1 MRKLLKFLS
10 GIFIISLLLIG
21 GGWVALKHY
30 VSPQKI
36 QNWVAQ
42 YAKENWNRE
51 VSFHSVSFNWIGLTL
66 RDFSLSEENSF
77 TNGTFIQARTLVA
90 KVAIKPLLKKRIEIN
105 TLQLDGLELNL
116 VQQKDGNFNFS
127 SFATKKEEAFTQQP
141 QTFNEVHNSF
151 SLSADEISVSD
162 CKISYKNEIQDTQ
175 STLDHLN
182 LAIHHFNLTT
192 PFRIKIDSTIQ
203 LNQKSL
209 QELRIPIQ
217 IEGAITL
224 ADLNWKN
231 ATAKIDSFTA
241 HYQDADL
248 ILAGNVSDF
257 TAPQIDLE
265 GKLQG
270 LSAQTLKQVW
280 TESAEFS
287 VPTLAMKISAQID
300 LEKSLATI
308 SEATLSAQDNRLVT
322 NGHISWEGNNNN
334 PYSFSGTLQAD
345 LTQLMRMKGESSLQP
360 AGKIDGSFKVATKK
374 GQTDFSG
381 LFSLQNVSLLYSPFT
396 FEQVSGSFSLF
407 SLQHFSAALTG
418 LLNQSNFVGNFSYQS
433 TPTVNNLTLNLDLD
447 KLVLTEFPLSDKGT
461 ESSDTE
467 KKADNSP
474 LLNLNGKIKIG
485 EVIVPH
491 FNNTGLTLQANLT
504 QLSGSM
510 KQANGTLSFSLQP
523 GSITDLEVFVK
534 ENKFVKILFLP
545 LNVIRKVSQTLKLN
559 IFPSEEKNKSIPF
572 TKGEGSYTFT
582 NGIMNIDNTVFKSSL
597 VDIQATGTINFP
609 ADTLHMLAHASLLT
623 DTVPMVIKITG
634 TPQNPKGKLD
644 ITRTVGSVLE
654 NMLNGKTEKA
664 TDTDV
669 VDTTEE
675 TVQAADTLVKDAVTD
690 AATTLKDI
698 GKFFKKKTNQ

>member
-1 MRKLLKFLS
+1 MRKLLKFLLVMS
-10 GIFIISLLLIG
+10 IILLSLIG

-66 RDFSLSEENSF
+66 RDFSLSEEISF
-77 TNGTFIQARTLVA
+77 ANGTFIQARTLVA
-90 KVAIKPLLKKRIEIN
+90 KVAVKPLLKKRIEIN

-116 VQQKDGNFNFS
+116 VQQKDGNFNFA
-127 SFATKKEEAFTQQP
+127 SFATKKAKTFPQQP
-141 QTFNEVHNSF
+141 QNTSEGHNSF

-162 CKISYKNEIQDTQ
+162 CKISYKNETQGTQ
-175 STLDHLN
+175 SALDHLN
-182 LAIHHFNLTT
+182 LEIHRFNLTT

-217 IEGAITL
+217 TEGVITL
-224 ADLNWKN
+224 SDLNWKD

-248 ILAGNVSDF
+248 VLSGNVNNF

-270 LSAQTLKQVW
+270 LSAQTLKQLW
-280 TESAEFS
+280 PESPEFS
-287 VPTLAMKISAQID
+287 VPTLAMKILAQIN
-300 LEKSLATI
+300 LEKSLATV

-322 NGHISWEGNNNN
+322 NGHISWEENNNN

-345 LTQLMRMKGESSLQP
+345 LTQLMKMKGGSSLQP
-360 AGKIDGSFKVATKK
+360 TGKIDGSFKATSKK
-374 GQTDFSG
+374 GQNDFSG

-433 TPTVNNLTLNLDLD
+433 TPSVNNLTLNLDLD
-447 KLVLTEFPLSDKGT
+447 KLVLTEFP
-461 ESSDTE
+461 SSNKETASPSSE
-467 KKADNSP
+467 KKVNNSP
-474 LLNLNGKIKIG
+474 LLNLNGQIKIG
-485 EVIVPH
+485 EVTVPH
-491 FNNTGLTLQANLT
+491 FHNTGLTLQANLT
-504 QLSGSM
+504 QLSDSM

-545 LNVIRKVSQTLKLN
+545 LNVIRKVSQALKLN
-559 IFPSEEKNKSIPF
+559 IFPSEEKDKSIPF
-572 TKGEGSYTFT
+572 TMGEGSYTFT
-582 NGIMNIDNTVFKSSL
+582 NGVMNIDNTVFKSSL

-609 ADTLHMLAHASLLT
+609 EDTLRMLAHASLLT